1 MFACAV
7 IKGNLPF
14 KTHNVLKT
22 QCLSYSFTKQVKV
35 LRFKVVLIQRKQSLS
50 QFKSCE
56 MLIFQIYVYKGENKQ
71 WYFRFTPTEIYNPNS
86 EVPLAVSLY
95 QSNKEGYYLSDISGL
110 GTNGVHVQHL
120 NKVFTDVI
128 DVQPYYCVVDCI
140 DNWDDRNDPLSFTN
154 QDNVYIEFS
163 EYADFRESYKFDL
176 KK

>member
-1 MFACAV
+1 M
-7 IKGNLPF
+7 
-14 KTHNVLKT
+14 
-22 QCLSYSFTKQVKV
+22 
-35 LRFKVVLIQRKQSLS
+35 
-50 QFKSCE
+50 
-56 MLIFQIYVYKGENKQ
+56 
-71 WYFRFTPTEIYNPNS
+71 
-86 EVPLAVSLY
+86 PLAVSLY

-110 GTNGVHVQHL
+110 GLNGVREQHL